1 MSRLLLGSRKR
12 GFIPIE
18 LLVVIAIIAVLVG
31 LCLPAVQKVW
41 ETAARMSWSNNVSPL
56 FRGCGPVVGGAG
68 RVFRPHGAHSPGRVR
83 PLLHGQGRAAA
94 KVKGRQVGPAGA
106 EVEELGSTAAGASLL
121 RSRICFGRHGVA
133 RGLLVGRR

>member
-41 ETAARMSWSNNVSPL
+41 ETAARMSWSNNVSPCFAAVGPWWGEQAVFFGLMVLTLLAVCGL
-56 FRGCGPVVGGAG
+56 F
-68 RVFRPHGAHSPGRVR
+68 FM
-83 PLLHGQGRAAA
+83 A
-94 KVKGRQVGPAGA
+94 KVERRRKSKAVRSARPA
-106 EVEELGSTAAGASLL
+106 LK
-121 RSRICFGRHGVA
+121 RKN
-133 RGLLVGRR
+133 